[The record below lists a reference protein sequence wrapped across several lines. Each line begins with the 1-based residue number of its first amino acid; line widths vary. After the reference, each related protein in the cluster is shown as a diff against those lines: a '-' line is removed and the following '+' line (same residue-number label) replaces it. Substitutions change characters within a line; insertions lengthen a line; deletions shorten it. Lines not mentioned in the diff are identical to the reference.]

1 MVQDDV
7 DEQESGQQD
16 HRDHVVDDVA
26 KTIKMTKVS
35 DKMKS
40 TYWPIP
46 HSATAP
52 PARSRMIREA
62 GLSTGEDVLT

>member
-40 TYWPIP
+40 TYWLMP

>member
-40 TYWPIP
+40 TYWPHTP
-46 HSATAP
+46 QRDGAACQEQDDP
-52 PARSRMIREA
+52 RGWAEY
-62 GLSTGEDVLT
+62 G